1 MLTSSPWRAPYSIL
15 WSLGEFFDKKLVFKD
30 DDYAEFSK
38 LNQDK
43 VITTQNELATIYDI
57 STGQKIRELKPV
69 ISNEYA
75 KNRATFDPSDELV
88 LNDGVLFD
96 MRMSREIRKLDKL
109 NPNLNGVFHP
119 NGLEIVSNTEVWDIR
134 NFHLLRTVPGLD
146 QCQVT
151 FSNNGDIIYGVT
163 LEIETDDGEKYDSAF
178 KTFDS
183 HDYSSIATIGKFYF
197 RFHFLNI
204 LLICLIT
211 ETRRGVVD
219 ISSSLNDLQ
228 VAVVENSLSPQIK
241 EESVV
246 RLYDVGRLRAD
257 EEDYEDMDED
267 ENAEGDED
275 EPGHL
280 GLGDDDD
287 DDEELFDIDS
297 GSSDEDIQC
306 EIFFPTH

>member
-1 MLTSSPWRAPYSIL
+1 MRLLWKIFKDYVSTSHKWILKKLFWLSFVVLQPNNDGTLVLTSSPWRAPYSIL

-183 HDYSSIATIGKFYF
+183 HDYSSIATIGKP
-197 RFHFLNI
+197 RFFFNFIHQFHVFL
-204 LLICLIT
+204 
-211 ETRRGVVD
+211 
-219 ISSSLNDLQ
+219 
-228 VAVVENSLSPQIK
+228 
-241 EESVV
+241 
-246 RLYDVGRLRAD
+246 
-257 EEDYEDMDED
+257 
-267 ENAEGDED
+267 
-275 EPGHL
+275 
-280 GLGDDDD
+280 
-287 DDEELFDIDS
+287 
-297 GSSDEDIQC
+297 
-306 EIFFPTH
+306 

>member
-15 WSLGEFFDKKLVFKD
+15 WSLGEFFDKKLIFKD

-57 STGQKIRELKPV
+57 STGQKIRELKPL

-96 MRMSREIRKLDKL
+96 MRMGREIRKLDKL

-183 HDYSSIATIGKFYF
+183 HDYSSIATIG
-197 RFHFLNI
+197 N
-204 LLICLIT
+204 
-211 ETRRGVVD
+211 G
-219 ISSSLNDLQ
+219 Q
-228 VAVVENSLSPQIK
+228 
-241 EESVV
+241 
-246 RLYDVGRLRAD
+246 
-257 EEDYEDMDED
+257 
-267 ENAEGDED
+267 
-275 EPGHL
+275 
-280 GLGDDDD
+280 
-287 DDEELFDIDS
+287 LF
-297 GSSDEDIQC
+297 
-306 EIFFPTH
+306 